1 VPARVLGVG
10 AQARHVA
17 YTGRHAARQGT
28 PARRASLARL
38 PFFFSCFSRNTS
50 EKSEKNAK
58 KFIEKCKTW

>member
-1 VPARVLGVG
+1 M
-10 AQARHVA
+10 
-17 YTGRHAARQGT
+17 GRHAARQGT

-38 PFFFSCFSRNTS
+38 PFFSCFSRNTS